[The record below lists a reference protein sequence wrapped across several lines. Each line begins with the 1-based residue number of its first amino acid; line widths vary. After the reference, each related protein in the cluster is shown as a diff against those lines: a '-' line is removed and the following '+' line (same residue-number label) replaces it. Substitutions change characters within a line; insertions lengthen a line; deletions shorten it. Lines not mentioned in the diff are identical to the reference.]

1 VVSQLIKKKKILF
14 VAYGGGHVNMLLPVV
29 QTLLA
34 QGRHEV
40 LVLGLTTAAGVL
52 ARAGVPHIGFRDL
65 VTADDA
71 AALAHGNRL
80 SEGVNS
86 DLVPREETV
95 AYMGLSYADLEAE
108 HGVEGAAAI
117 YAERG
122 RHAFLPLRTLERLLA
137 SYAPDLVVATNS
149 PRAERAALLAARKL
163 GIASLCLLDLYPSA
177 DGQWFKDEGY
187 GSKICVLNH
196 NVKAILTGFG
206 RSADSIVVTGNPAFD
221 RHYTFTPTPEVAAL
235 RAGQPVVGYASNIL
249 PGRPEGDLQLEVF
262 ERLRAR
268 CARKGYKLAVRQHP
282 NEARWRDIGDAV
294 DCNGMPIEAYLSA
307 LDMLVT
313 FPSTIALEAQ
323 IHGVRVGLLDF
334 TSLSE
339 ACAYLFNGDVDAF
352 KTVEALDDLVV
363 DRRAGERGAA
373 ATTSAT
379 ANVCATIENILEG
392 N

>member
-1 VVSQLIKKKKILF
+1 
-14 VAYGGGHVNMLLPVV
+14 MLLPVV

-34 QGRHEV
+34 QGRHDV
-40 LVLGLTTAAGVL
+40 LVLGLTTAGNVL

-71 AALAHGNRL
+71 ADVTHGNRL

-95 AYMGLSYADLEAE
+95 AYMGLSYADLEAG
-108 HGVEGAAAI
+108 HGVDAAAAI

-122 RHAFLPLRTLERLLA
+122 RHAFLPTRTLERLLA

-177 DGQWFKDEGY
+177 DGQWFKEDGY
-187 GSKICVLNH
+187 GSKICVLNR
-196 NVKAILTGFG
+196 NVKDILVGFG
-206 RSADSIVVTGNPAFD
+206 RGADSIVVTGNPAFD
-221 RHYTFTPTPEVAAL
+221 RHYTFTSTEEVAAL

-249 PGRPEGDLQLEVF
+249 PGHPAGDLQREVF
-262 ERLRAR
+262 ERLRAG
-268 CARKGYKLAVRQHP
+268 CGRKGYKLAVRQHP
-282 NEARWRDIGDAV
+282 NEARWRDLGDAV
-294 DCNGMPIEAYLSA
+294 DCNGIPIEAYLSA

-334 TSLSE
+334 TSLSD
-339 ACAYLFNGDVDAF
+339 ACAYLFNGDVEAIGS
-352 KTVEALDDLVV
+352 VEALDDLIVEC
-363 DRRAGERGAA
+363 RAGERDMVG
-373 ATTSAT
+373 TTSAT
-379 ANVCATIENILEG
+379 ANVCDTIENILEG

>member
-1 VVSQLIKKKKILF
+1 LSKKKKILF
-14 VAYGGGHVNMLLPVV
+14 VAYGGGHVNMVLPVV

-65 VTADDA
+65 VTADDET
-71 AALAHGNRL
+71 ALAHGNRL

-108 HGVEGAAAI
+108 HGVEAAAAI
-117 YAERG
+117 YVERG
-122 RHAFLPLRTLERLLA
+122 RHAFLPTRTLKRLLG

-149 PRAERAALLAARKL
+149 PRAERAALLAAREL

-177 DGQWFKDEGY
+177 DGQWFKEDGY
-187 GSKICVLNH
+187 GSKICVLSS
-196 NVKAILTGFG
+196 NVKEILVGFG

-221 RHYTFTPTPEVAAL
+221 RHYTFVPTDEVAAL

-268 CARKGYKLAVRQHP
+268 CAVQGYTLAVRQHP
-282 NEARWRDIGDAV
+282 NEARWRDLGGAV

-352 KTVEALDDLVV
+352 KTVEALDDLTVA
-363 DRRAGERGAA
+363 RRAGDLELSRM
-373 ATTSAT
+373 TSAT
-379 ANVCATIENILEG
+379 ANVCETIENILEG

>member
-1 VVSQLIKKKKILF
+1 MVSKLTKKKKILF
-14 VAYGGGHVNMLLPVV
+14 VAYGGGHVNMVLPVV
-29 QTLLA
+29 QSLLA

-40 LVLGLTTAAGVL
+40 LVLGLTTAGSVL

-65 VTADDA
+65 ATADDA

-108 HGVEGAAAI
+108 HGTAAAAAI

-122 RHAFLPLRTLERLLA
+122 RHAFLPTRTLKRLLA

-149 PRAERAALLAARKL
+149 PRAERAALLAAREL
-163 GIASLCLLDLYPSA
+163 GIASLCLLDLYPPA
-177 DGQWFKDEGY
+177 DGQWFKEDGY
-187 GSKICVLNH
+187 GSKICVLSS
-196 NVKAILTGFG
+196 NVKDILVGLG

-221 RHYTFTPTPEVAAL
+221 RHYTFVPTDEVAAL

-249 PGRPEGDLQLEVF
+249 PGRPEGGLQLEVF

-268 CARKGYKLAVRQHP
+268 CAVQGYTLAVRQHP
-282 NEARWRDIGDAV
+282 NEARWRDLGGAV

-363 DRRAGERGAA
+363 VRRAGDLELSR
-373 ATTSAT
+373 TTSAT
-379 ANVCATIENILEG
+379 ANVCETIENILEG